1 MEIIPPPVPPG
12 LEGRETVPPPEDQFP
27 PELPEE
33 PLLPEDPLPE
43 DPLLEDPLLDDPLL
57 EDPLLPDDPLLVE
70 EVPFLYPVQE
80 VEHEAYLAQ

>member
-12 LEGRETVPPPEDQFP
+12 LEGRETVPPPEDQLP
-27 PELPEE
+27 PELPDDPLLPEE
-33 PLLPEDPLPE
+33 PLLPEDPLLPE
-43 DPLLEDPLLDDPLL
+43 LPDDPLL
-57 EDPLLPDDPLLVE
+57 EDPLLEDPLLVE

>member
-12 LEGRETVPPPEDQFP
+12 LEGRETVPPPEDQLP
-27 PELPEE
+27 PE
-33 PLLPEDPLPE
+33 
-43 DPLLEDPLLDDPLL
+43 
-57 EDPLLPDDPLLVE
+57 LPDDPLLPPEEEPPLPDDPLLPPEEEPPLLE

>member
-12 LEGRETVPPPEDQFP
+12 LEGRETVPPPEDQLP
-27 PELPEE
+27 PELPDD
-33 PLLPEDPLPE
+33 PLLPEDPLLPPKE
-43 DPLLEDPLLDDPLL
+43 EPP
-57 EDPLLPDDPLLVE
+57 LPDDPLLPPEEEPPLVE

>member
-33 PLLPEDPLPE
+33 PLLPEDPL
-43 DPLLEDPLLDDPLL
+43 LEDPLLDDPLL
-57 EDPLLPDDPLLVE
+57 EDPLLEDPLLVE

>member
-12 LEGRETVPPPEDQFP
+12 LEGRETVPPPEVQFP

-33 PLLPEDPLPE
+33 PLLPE

-57 EDPLLPDDPLLVE
+57 EDPLLEDPLLVE

>member
-12 LEGRETVPPPEDQFP
+12 LEGRETVPPPEDQLP
-27 PELPEE
+27 PELPDD
-33 PLLPEDPLPE
+33 PLLPE

-57 EDPLLPDDPLLVE
+57 EDPLLVE